1 MWQRI
6 LALVVKELLALLR
19 DRRQRIIV
27 IVPPIIQVII
37 FSYAAT
43 FNLHNVTFAVY
54 AQDQGNAAQALIAD
68 FAGSPNFHR
77 VGNIE
82 NQTQI
87 APIINNR
94 RALLVLSIGPDF
106 SRDLHQGIPAKVQVI
121 LDGRDSDTA
130 LIALNYANT
139 IINGFNTAWLKSH
152 ALPHDPVKLVNRA
165 WFNPNLESS
174 LFIVPGVI
182 GIILLVVVVMSTALS
197 VAREREQGTFDQLLV
212 TPLRLMEILIG
223 KALPGMLIGLIEASL
238 VLLIAIYWFQV
249 PLRGHLGTLYL
260 GFIIFIL
267 SGIGVGL
274 MVSSLAATLQ
284 QALLGAFMFL
294 VPAVIL
300 SGFATPVSDMPAA
313 VQAIT
318 TVDPLRYF
326 LVIVRS
332 TFLEGMPLPLLLN
345 QFWPMALIGV
355 VTLAVAG
362 WLFRHRMY

>member
-43 FNLHNVTFAVY
+43 FSLHNIPFAVY
-54 AQDQGNAAQALIAD
+54 TQDPGNAAQTLISD

-82 NQTQI
+82 NQAQI
-87 APIINNR
+87 APMINNR
-94 RALLVLSIGPDF
+94 RALLVLNIGSDF
-106 SRDLHQGIPAKVQVI
+106 SRNLYRGIPAKVQVI

-130 LIALNYANT
+130 LITLDYANT
-139 IINGFNTAWLKSH
+139 IINGFNTAWRKSH
-152 ALPHDPVKLVNRA
+152 ALPHEPIRLVNRA
-165 WFNPNLESS
+165 WFNSNLESG

-238 VLLIAIYWFQV
+238 VLLIALYWFHI

-355 VTLAVAG
+355 VTLAGSG